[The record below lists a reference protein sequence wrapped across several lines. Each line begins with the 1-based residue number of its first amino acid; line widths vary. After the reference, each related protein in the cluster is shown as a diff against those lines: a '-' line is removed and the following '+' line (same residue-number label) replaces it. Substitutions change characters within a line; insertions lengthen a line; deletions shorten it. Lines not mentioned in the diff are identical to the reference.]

1 MNVDAGGVSIVD
13 VTQGLISGFSAD
25 IVFDAGRIYTTRGQ
39 VVDAE
44 ARLPLGTF
52 AGGSGLVRPDSG
64 FQRVFFFDGTTLRA
78 FDMATR
84 APLGSLVIPGAT
96 SAAGRLIRWGGG
108 GLAFRTTDGQLF
120 LIETSLLPGSA
131 TDLAVTLSDAP
142 DPVAVDGQVTFT
154 VGIENRGPQ
163 DATGVVVGG
172 ALPAGMTPQSATA
185 SQGTCVTAPA
195 VSCELGAL
203 ANGGTATVTIVAR
216 ATQAGVQTTTV
227 TVSSA
232 LFEIDTTNNAATAVT
247 TVEPRRPLT
256 VTLTGTGH
264 GSVSSDPAG
273 IQCGPTCTA
282 LFDSGGVVALQPQVD
297 ADSFFAGWTGDADCA
312 DGQVTMTAAKT
323 CTARFSRRP
332 DLVVT
337 ALSGPALGGAG
348 GKITVSATVRN
359 QAPAP
364 AAAGA
369 FTVGIYLLPGPVFD
383 RDQARLLGSRVVGG
397 LGPGASSAAATTVM
411 IPADATACLC
421 FLAAVADDGDTV
433 PELDETNNV
442 RVAAVAIG
450 ITRPEL
456 VVTALTGPAKAG
468 TGQRITL
475 NTTVRNTA
483 SPPATAGPFT
493 VGLYL
498 SDSATFDSSTALL
511 LGRRTVSSLAG
522 GGVSSGGTTVT
533 VPAGLTDGAYFLFAV
548 ADDGAAVIEADEG
561 NNVFAAASPLV
572 VVRPDLAIGTASAS
586 VTPAR
591 LVTVSA
597 IIQNGV
603 TPGAAPAF
611 AVGIY
616 LSPTAEFDPGTAR
629 LLHRR
634 PLTGLAGGARTTVQA
649 TLPIPGDV
657 PAGAQFV
664 VVVADD
670 GDAVPESNETNNVRV
685 VTPEIT
691 VLPAELIM
699 TAVSGP
705 VAAGAGGAIPVVTTM
720 RNLGAW
726 AAPPFTIGI
735 YLSPTAS
742 FDLSSSRLLGG
753 PRLRGL
759 GAGVTHTATTSVT
772 VPPDVVT
779 GTYFLVAVADADNE
793 MVETTRANNVMVA
806 SRVIEIVRPDLTIT
820 AVSGPALAATGQAI
834 GVMVT
839 AQNLA
844 PAPGNARSFMIGVYL
859 GTPPELGL
867 RIGTAAIA
875 SLAPTRS
882 VTARVGA
889 TIPLDV
895 ETGSYVLTARVDDGG
910 TLPEEDESNNT
921 LAAAASI
928 SVVRPDLEV
937 TAVTAP
943 PSAIAGQTISATVTV
958 RNAGPPPASAGPFS
972 VDLFLSPDGA
982 DPLASCSVEP
992 CPRRVGGRTVAKL
1005 GPGALSTAATS
1016 FKVPVDLPPG
1026 MYVLQ
1031 AVVDREQR
1039 IPESN
1044 ESNNTLASAPM
1055 PIVPDVRG
1063 TSRVGAN
1070 GVFSS
1075 CSDPSLVSGFA
1086 LPLGSLAI
1094 TSQTRERFS
1103 GTATFV
1109 LADPD
1114 VTLRFVFRLA
1124 GAVDLQSQSAGV
1136 VYRRRHRQWSQRSER
1151 RGHLRGP
1158 GPRRRRLHAGGP
1170 APGQHR
1176 RVPHDAQRLRA
1187 AAGDGVRRPSRG
1199 APRAAGAAAATPA
1212 LTAGPARGYRPRIG
1226 LTVIASCVWRGS

>member
-1 MNVDAGGVSIVD
+1 
-13 VTQGLISGFSAD
+13 
-25 IVFDAGRIYTTRGQ
+25 
-39 VVDAE
+39 
-44 ARLPLGTF
+44 
-52 AGGSGLVRPDSG
+52 
-64 FQRVFFFDGTTLRA
+64 
-78 FDMATR
+78 
-84 APLGSLVIPGAT
+84 
-96 SAAGRLIRWGGG
+96 
-108 GLAFRTTDGQLF
+108 
-120 LIETSLLPGSA
+120 
-131 TDLAVTLSDAP
+131 
-142 DPVAVDGQVTFT
+142 
-154 VGIENRGPQ
+154 
-163 DATGVVVGG
+163 
-172 ALPAGMTPQSATA
+172 
-185 SQGTCVTAPA
+185 
-195 VSCELGAL
+195 
-203 ANGGTATVTIVAR
+203 
-216 ATQAGVQTTTV
+216 
-227 TVSSA
+227 
-232 LFEIDTTNNAATAVT
+232 
-247 TVEPRRPLT
+247 
-256 VTLTGTGH
+256 
-264 GSVSSDPAG
+264 
-273 IQCGPTCTA
+273 
-282 LFDSGGVVALQPQVD
+282 
-297 ADSFFAGWTGDADCA
+297 
-312 DGQVTMTAAKT
+312 
-323 CTARFSRRP
+323 
-332 DLVVT
+332 
-337 ALSGPALGGAG
+337 
-348 GKITVSATVRN
+348 
-359 QAPAP
+359 
-364 AAAGA
+364 
-369 FTVGIYLLPGPVFD
+369 
-383 RDQARLLGSRVVGG
+383 
-397 LGPGASSAAATTVM
+397 
-411 IPADATACLC
+411 
-421 FLAAVADDGDTV
+421 VADDGDTV

-691 VLPAELIM
+691 VVPAELIM

-806 SRVIEIVRPDLTIT
+806 SRVIE
-820 AVSGPALAATGQAI
+820 VSSSSKSSRRARQLST
-834 GVMVT
+834 T
-839 AQNLA
+839 R
-844 PAPGNARSFMIGVYL
+844 NASPNGSWSGRIS
-859 GTPPELGL
+859 PRRL
-867 RIGTAAIA
+867 R
-875 SLAPTRS
+875 LRNS
-882 VTARVGA
+882 V
-889 TIPLDV
+889 I
-895 ETGSYVLTARVDDGG
+895 
-910 TLPEEDESNNT
+910 ESM
-921 LAAAASI
+921 
-928 SVVRPDLEV
+928 
-937 TAVTAP
+937 
-943 PSAIAGQTISATVTV
+943 PSAP
-958 RNAGPPPASAGPFS
+958 N
-972 VDLFLSPDGA
+972 
-982 DPLASCSVEP
+982 
-992 CPRRVGGRTVAKL
+992 
-1005 GPGALSTAATS
+1005 
-1016 FKVPVDLPPG
+1016 
-1026 MYVLQ
+1026 
-1031 AVVDREQR
+1031 
-1039 IPESN
+1039 
-1044 ESNNTLASAPM
+1044 
-1055 PIVPDVRG
+1055 
-1063 TSRVGAN
+1063 
-1070 GVFSS
+1070 
-1075 CSDPSLVSGFA
+1075 
-1086 LPLGSLAI
+1086 
-1094 TSQTRERFS
+1094 
-1103 GTATFV
+1103 
-1109 LADPD
+1109 
-1114 VTLRFVFRLA
+1114 
-1124 GAVDLQSQSAGV
+1124 
-1136 VYRRRHRQWSQRSER
+1136 
-1151 RGHLRGP
+1151 
-1158 GPRRRRLHAGGP
+1158 
-1170 APGQHR
+1170 
-1176 RVPHDAQRLRA
+1176 
-1187 AAGDGVRRPSRG
+1187 RPSRSVSRVVSS
-1199 APRAAGAAAATPA
+1199 ATIRRALSGSRRATATPP
-1212 LTAGPARGYRPRIG
+1212 TCGRPPRP
-1226 LTVIASCVWRGS
+1226 VSVPPPRSRQ